1 MMAIGYARKKLV
13 PKNEYPC
20 SLSETS
26 SVVLSITRSKETIF
40 LIFFFY
46 NFFFY
51 CFRSKLYFSLSIRP
65 TFSGRERIGRYVHLT
80 RDLSNGPVRPVDR
93 YFFYPKTDD
102 VFLRGG
108 DYLNFSLLPWVAPAF
123 ILLLASCLLL
133 QEEYTQLRHMMRHLL
148 LRLLRNW
155 KGRRARGEQK
165 RRGVLTREKF
175 SDFHQ

>member
-40 LIFFFY
+40 LIFFLY

-93 YFFYPKTDD
+93 YFF
-102 VFLRGG
+102 
-108 DYLNFSLLPWVAPAF
+108 
-123 ILLLASCLLL
+123 
-133 QEEYTQLRHMMRHLL
+133 
-148 LRLLRNW
+148 
-155 KGRRARGEQK
+155 
-165 RRGVLTREKF
+165 
-175 SDFHQ
+175 